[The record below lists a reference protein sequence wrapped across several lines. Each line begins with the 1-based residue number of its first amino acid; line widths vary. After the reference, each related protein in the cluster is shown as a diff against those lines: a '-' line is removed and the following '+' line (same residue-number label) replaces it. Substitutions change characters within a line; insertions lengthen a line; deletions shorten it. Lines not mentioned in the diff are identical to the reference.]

1 MAARKG
7 MSMAAFIRETL
18 DEEHNV
24 SSERRIRDVRASY
37 AAVLDSSDQE
47 VEPMKRIVIS
57 LPDAMLNRMRLL
69 GQSQGMSM
77 AAYIR
82 GALEERTQRERPK
95 PRFGAF
101 ASGFSDT
108 GERAGEIEYEPRS
121 WR

>member
-1 MAARKG
+1 MAVRKG

-18 DEEHNV
+18 DEDQNR

-37 AAVLDSSDQE
+37 APVLDSTDQE
-47 VEPMKRIVIS
+47 VEGMKRIVIS